1 MNTIIIIASVLL
13 NCMAQI
19 FIKKG
24 MLLIGEVSFQNFLSL
39 LIPMLCNLWLWSAM
53 VCYAA
58 SVILWIV
65 VLSKVEVSFAYPLL
79 SIGYVVVALV
89 GWRFFGESLSAIR
102 FVGIVIICIGVYLIS
117 KS

>member
-1 MNTIIIIASVLL
+1 
-13 NCMAQI
+13 
-19 FIKKG
+19 
-24 MLLIGEVSFQNFLSL
+24 
-39 LIPMLCNLWLWSAM
+39 M